1 MLLVRQSSSHR
12 SFSGPL
18 GRLLTMFAVAR
29 SRRAL
34 ARLDAD
40 GLADVGL
47 TRAAALNEAR
57 RAPWDVPQA
66 WARLE

>member
-1 MLLVRQSSSHR
+1 
-12 SFSGPL
+12 
-18 GRLLTMFAVAR
+18 MFAVAR